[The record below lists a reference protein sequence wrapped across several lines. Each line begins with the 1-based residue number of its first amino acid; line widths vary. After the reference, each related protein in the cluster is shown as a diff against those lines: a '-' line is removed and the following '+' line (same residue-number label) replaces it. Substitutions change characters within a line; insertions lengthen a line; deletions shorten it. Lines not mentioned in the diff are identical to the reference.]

1 MNQIMLNYN
10 TNLKTLKMLISNSQ
24 KLTLNREYTE
34 AINTNNKIIFIT
46 SFLIESDKLSDNDK
60 RTFIKLLVNTI
71 KWNAS
76 LIQERKS
83 CYLIL

>member
-1 MNQIMLNYN
+1 MDQIMLYYN

-24 KLTLNREYTE
+24 KLTLNREYAK

-46 SFLIESDKLSDNDK
+46 SFLIESGKLNDEDK
-60 RTFIKLLVNTI
+60 RAFIKLLFNTI

-83 CYLIL
+83 